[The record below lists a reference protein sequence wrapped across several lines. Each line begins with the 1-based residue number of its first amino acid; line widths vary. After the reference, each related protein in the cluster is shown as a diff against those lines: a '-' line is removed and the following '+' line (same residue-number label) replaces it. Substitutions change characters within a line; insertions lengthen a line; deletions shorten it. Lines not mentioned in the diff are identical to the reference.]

1 MENLGAIFPSL
12 VFGLMIIGCMFHL
25 IDDEKNVDEK

>member
-1 MENLGAIFPSL
+1 MENSGAIFPTL
-12 VFGLMIIGCMFHL
+12 VFSLMILGCMFHL

>member
-12 VFGLMIIGCMFHL
+12 VFSLMIIGCMFHL
-25 IDDEKNVDEK
+25 IDEKNVDEK